1 MPTTKNLSTGSAATR
16 FQAPRS
22 VSRPLIMPP
31 HDGIHSITE
40 NSMPSVEAHC
50 GSAV

>member
-1 MPTTKNLSTGSAATR
+1 MPTTKNLRTGSSATR
-16 FQAPRS
+16 FHAPRS

-31 HDGIHSITE
+31 HDGIHSMTLKI
-40 NSMPSVEAHC
+40 MPSVEAHC